1 MISGR
6 AGGFSEATVPI
17 PLFEVGLEDWK
28 GVVGCG
34 FVSPL
39 AACLIKHS
47 RLENDVVPEA
57 HLGLD
62 RRGIP
67 AFDSVC
73 SAGPE
78 LVE

>member
-39 AACLIKHS
+39 AARLIKNTC
-47 RLENDVVPEA
+47 LENDVVPEA

-62 RRGIP
+62 RRRIP
-67 AFDSVC
+67 SFDSDC
-73 SAGPE
+73 SPGP
-78 LVE
+78 